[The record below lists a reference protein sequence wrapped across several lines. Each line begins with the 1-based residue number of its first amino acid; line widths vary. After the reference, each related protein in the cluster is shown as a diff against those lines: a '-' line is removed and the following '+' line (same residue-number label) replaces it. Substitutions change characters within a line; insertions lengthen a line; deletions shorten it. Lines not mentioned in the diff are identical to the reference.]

1 MSKQKEYGKMPH
13 SKEKKNDFFG
23 KIILAPM
30 AGEGDY
36 AFRVSCKRFGAD
48 YLVSEM
54 ISAKAICYNDKK
66 TPLLAKIRKEEM
78 PIALQI
84 FGSEPEFM
92 ARAAD
97 FLINESEK
105 AGTPCAAIDINMGCP
120 VPKVV
125 KNGEGS
131 ALMKAPAL
139 AGKIIRAVKT
149 ASGNTPVTVKMRL
162 GWDKESINVSE
173 MAKIAESAGADAVCI
188 HARTREQFYSPGVD
202 ISYIGK
208 VKKVLSIPV
217 IGNGDIFS
225 AESAM
230 NMFSQTGC
238 DAVAI
243 ARGAIGNPY
252 IFAEI
257 KAALEHKEYIPPTPR
272 DRIKEA
278 LSETKLRIEDK
289 GEYAGLRE
297 SRVHIAH
304 FTKSLRGSA
313 AIRAKINIMDSFEEV
328 RETLLSYVEELET
341 STEA

>member
-1 MSKQKEYGKMPH
+1 MPQNV
-13 SKEKKNDFFG
+13 ETQNNFFG
-23 KIILAPM
+23 KVTLAPM

-36 AFRVSCKRFGAD
+36 TFRASCKKFGAD

-66 TPLLAKIRKEEM
+66 TPLLAKIRAEEM

-105 AGTPCAAIDINMGCP
+105 SGTPCAAIDINMGCP
-120 VPKVV
+120 VPKIV

-131 ALMKAPAL
+131 ALMKNPTL
-139 AGKIIRAVKT
+139 AGKIIEAVKT
-149 ASGNTPVTVKMRL
+149 ACGNVPVTVKMRL
-162 GWDKESINVSE
+162 GWDTSNINVVE
-173 MAKIAESAGADAVCI
+173 MAKIAEANGAAAVCV

-202 ISYIGK
+202 ISHIK
-208 VKKVLSIPV
+208 EVKKALSIPV
-217 IGNGDIFS
+217 IGNGDIYS
-225 AESAM
+225 AKDAF
-230 NMFSQTGC
+230 NMFEATGC

-243 ARGAIGNPY
+243 ARGALGNPY

-257 KAALEHKEYIPPTPR
+257 KAAFEFKKYAPPTPR
-272 DRIKEA
+272 ERIEEA
-278 LSETKLRIEDK
+278 IRETQMRIEDK

-297 SRVHIAH
+297 SRVHLAY

-313 AIRAKINIMDSFEEV
+313 AIRAKINLIDSFEEV
-328 RETLLSYVEELET
+328 RETLLFYIEELEA
-341 STEA
+341 EENA